1 VRAVALLA
9 LGVVATAC
17 GGDDEGPSCE
27 AMTVVV
33 TRPDRP
39 GMPFTYASASYAFVN
54 AFGGNG
60 TLDVELAGGGAL
72 HLEWPELV
80 AGGGTVEARGW
91 FRVTAGVTAIDVGN
105 CDTSATFGGEMTVDG
120 DGQGG
125 RFVLRDLHSAPYC
138 SGASITGELSG
149 CFRD

>member
-1 VRAVALLA
+1 MRAVALL
-9 LGVVATAC
+9 LLVFSAC
-17 GGDDEGPSCE
+17 GGGDDGPDCE

-33 TRPDRP
+33 NRPDRP
-39 GMPFTYASASYAFVN
+39 EMPFEYVNTSYAFVN

-80 AGGGTVEARGW
+80 ADGDTVDARGW

-105 CDTSATFGGEMTVDG
+105 CLTGSSFSGEMTVDG

-138 SGASITGELSG
+138 SGASVAGELSG
-149 CFRD
+149 CFRN